1 MASKNELQVKV
12 TSNLADV
19 TKGRITYT
27 ISPETKLEDL
37 LKRSAE
43 DTLVI
48 GQVVI
53 HRSENGLFS
62 LNDLYDASGRVEN
75 KSPTDYFETVQGAK
89 QLEKAKLLGDSELIT
104 RRGASG
110 GTWASKRIAYN
121 YASYLS
127 DDFHDL
133 VYETFESVQDM
144 QITAVKDVAQN
155 LLDVSIKTV
164 GELAYANE
172 ILDFQEQ
179 TISTRVQERDA
190 YKKQLA
196 MTRSPNA
203 GSRKS
208 AAEAAADVLRNE
220 NFLLKESI
228 RNGSNLIAFTCG
240 SVEKLLRTIPKDS
253 VKLRAEL
260 ASAINNFSS
269 AIEILNQEV

>member
-1 MASKNELQVKV
+1 MASKNELQIKV

-19 TKGRITYT
+19 TKGRIAYT

-144 QITAVKDVAQN
+144 QIAAVKDVAQN
-155 LLDVSIKTV
+155 LLDVNIKTV

-203 GSRKS
+203 GNRKS

-220 NFLLKESI
+220 NYLLKE
-228 RNGSNLIAFTCG
+228 RLGNGTSLLAFTCG
-240 SVEKLLRTIPKDS
+240 NLEKLLRNAPADNA
-253 VKLRAEL
+253 KLRAEL
-260 ASAINNFSS
+260 ASAISNLSRV
-269 AIEILNQEV
+269 IENLSQED